1 METWRECLYHTAMR
15 KGAGISG
22 LSRHTA
28 ATSSYASLSTSISAS
43 QLTSLETSLASF
55 REALLTFSR
64 QHRDDIR
71 ADPAFRHQFTKMCSV
86 LGVDPLSGPTT
97 SRGGGGFWG
106 GLGLGE
112 WSYELCVQVVD
123 VCVSTRGG
131 NGGMIEMNDLIRRVG
146 NMRGISTAPVLGTG
160 DSSKGK
166 GKGEAI
172 SKEDITRAIGL
183 LKPLAGYSIVPIGG
197 VDFVRSVPR
206 ELDTD
211 QSALLVI
218 AAMTGGRLTES
229 RIRKEL
235 GWNDVR
241 ARQALDDSVMR
252 EGLGWVDEQD
262 SERSVWLIA
271 SVEFEGQGMG
281 IGI

>member
-1 METWRECLYHTAMR
+1 MR
-15 KGAGISG
+15 KSAGISG

-28 ATSSYASLSTSISAS
+28 NTSSYASLSSSLSAS

-86 LGVDPLSGPTT
+86 LGVDPLSGPMT
-97 SRGGGGFWG
+97 SKAGGGFWG

-131 NGGMIEMNDLIRRVG
+131 NGGMIEMKDLIKRVG
-146 NMRGISTAPVLGTG
+146 KMRGLDTRQGVTSNLDT
-160 DSSKGK
+160 
-166 GKGEAI
+166 I
-172 SKEDITRAIGL
+172 SKSKTGKQKDKEQTISPEDIIRAIGL
-183 LKPLAGYSIVPIGG
+183 LTPLAGYSVISIGG

-218 AAMTGGRLTES
+218 AATTGGRLTES
-229 RIRKEL
+229 RIRKSL

-241 ARQALDDSVMR
+241 ARQALEDSVMR
-252 EGLGWVDEQD
+252 EGLGWVDEQG
-262 SERSVWLIA
+262 SEKSVWLIA
-271 SVEFEGQGMG
+271 AVEFEGQGLSG
-281 IGI
+281 EL

>member
-1 METWRECLYHTAMR
+1 MR

-97 SRGGGGFWG
+97 GRGGGFWG
-106 GLGLGE
+106 GLGLGD

-123 VCVSTRGG
+123 VCVSTRAG

-146 NMRGISTAPVLGTG
+146 RMRGFDASANSTTT
-160 DSSKGK
+160 GK
-166 GKGEAI
+166 GKGEVI
-172 SKEDITRAIGL
+172 SKEDVIRAIGL
-183 LKPLAGYSIVPIGG
+183 LKPLAGYSVIAVGG
-197 VDFVRSVPR
+197 IDFVRSVPR

-218 AAMTGGRLTES
+218 SATTGGRLTES
-229 RIRKEL
+229 RIRKDL
-235 GWNDVR
+235 GWGDVR
-241 ARQALDDSVMR
+241 ARQALEDSVMR

-271 SVEFEGQGMG
+271 SVEFEGQGLG
-281 IGI
+281 GL

>member
-1 METWRECLYHTAMR
+1 MR
-15 KGAGISG
+15 KSAGISG
-22 LSRHTA
+22 LSRHNAT
-28 ATSSYASLSTSISAS
+28 TSSYASLSTSLSAS

-86 LGVDPLSGPTT
+86 LGVDPLSGPT
-97 SRGGGGFWG
+97 SSKAGGGFWG

-131 NGGMIEMNDLIRRVG
+131 NGGMIEMKDLIKRVG
-146 NMRGISTAPVLGTG
+146 KMRGLENGTG
-160 DSSKGK
+160 EVMPRVTGK
-166 GKGEAI
+166 GKEKEQTIA
-172 SKEDITRAIGL
+172 KEDITRAIGL
-183 LKPLAGYSIVPIGG
+183 LSPLAGYSIVSMGG

-211 QSALLVI
+211 QTTLLVI
-218 AAMTGGRLTES
+218 AATTNGRLTES
-229 RIRKEL
+229 RIRREL
-235 GWNDVR
+235 GWNDIR
-241 ARQALDDSVMR
+241 ARQALEDSVMR

-271 SVEFEGQGMG
+271 AVVFEGPGLSG
-281 IGI
+281 EL

>member
-1 METWRECLYHTAMR
+1 MLAGRRYARLTLSVMR

-86 LGVDPLSGPTT
+86 LGVDPLSGPTG
-97 SRGGGGFWG
+97 RGGGGFWG

-123 VCVSTRGG
+123 VCVSTRAG

-146 NMRGISTAPVLGTG
+146 KMRGLDSAGAGTSIG
-160 DSSKGK
+160 NGK
-166 GKGEAI
+166 GKGEVI
-172 SKEDITRAIGL
+172 SREDVTRAIGL
-183 LKPLAGYSIVPIGG
+183 LKPLAGYSVVPIGG
-197 VDFVRSVPR
+197 IDFVRSVPR

-218 AAMTGGRLTES
+218 AATTGGRLTES
-229 RIRKEL
+229 RIRREL

-241 ARQALDDSVMR
+241 ARQALEDSVMR

-262 SERSVWLIA
+262 SERGVWLIA
-271 SVEFEGQGMG
+271 SVEFEGQGLG
-281 IGI
+281 GL

>member
-1 METWRECLYHTAMR
+1 MR
-15 KGAGISG
+15 KSAGISG

-28 ATSSYASLSTSISAS
+28 NTSSYASLSSSLSAS

-86 LGVDPLSGPTT
+86 LGVDPLSGPMT
-97 SRGGGGFWG
+97 SKAGGGFWG

-131 NGGMIEMNDLIRRVG
+131 NGGMIEMNDLIKRVG
-146 NMRGISTAPVLGTG
+146 KMRGLETTTPTSVSMTAKPTGKQKDKEQTISR
-160 DSSKGK
+160 
-166 GKGEAI
+166 
-172 SKEDITRAIGL
+172 EDITRAIGL
-183 LKPLAGYSIVPIGG
+183 LSPLAGYSVVSIGG

-218 AAMTGGRLTES
+218 AATTGGRLTETHLRQS
-229 RIRKEL
+229 L

-241 ARQALDDSVMR
+241 ARRAVEDSVMR
-252 EGLGWVDEQD
+252 EGLGWVDDQG
-262 SERSVWLIA
+262 SQRAVWLIA
-271 SVEFEGQGMG
+271 AVEFEGQGLSG
-281 IGI
+281 EL

>member
-1 METWRECLYHTAMR
+1 MR

-28 ATSSYASLSTSISAS
+28 TTSSYATLSSSISAS
-43 QLTSLETSLASF
+43 QVTSLESSLASF

-86 LGVDPLSGPTT
+86 LGVDPLSGPTNGK
-97 SRGGGGFWG
+97 SSGAAGFWG

-123 VCVSTRGG
+123 VCVSTRAG
-131 NGGMIEMNDLIRRVG
+131 NGGMIEMRDLIRRVG
-146 NMRGISTAPVLGTG
+146 KMRGLPDVDSSSSTAAGT
-160 DSSKGK
+160 SVQKGRSRNT
-166 GKGEAI
+166 GEI
-172 SKEDITRAIGL
+172 TKEDVTRAISL
-183 LKPLAGYSIVPIGG
+183 LSPLAGYSVIPIGG
-197 VDFVRSVPR
+197 IEFVRSVPR

-211 QSALLVI
+211 QSALLVV
-218 AAMTGGRLTES
+218 AATTGGKLTES
-229 RIRKEL
+229 RIKREL
-235 GWNDVR
+235 GWGDVR
-241 ARQALDDSVMR
+241 ARQAMEDSVMR

-262 SERSVWLIA
+262 TEWSVWLMPA
-271 SVEFEGQGMG
+271 VNFEGQGLEG
-281 IGI
+281 GL

>member
-1 METWRECLYHTAMR
+1 MR

-28 ATSSYASLSTSISAS
+28 ATSSYATLSTSISAS
-43 QLTSLETSLASF
+43 QVTSLETSLASF

-86 LGVDPLSGPTT
+86 LGVDPLSGPT
-97 SRGGGGFWG
+97 SGRGGGFWG

-123 VCVSTRGG
+123 VCVSTRAG

-146 NMRGISTAPVLGTG
+146 KMRGLSTGPSTTTV
-160 DSSKGK
+160 GK
-166 GKGEAI
+166 GKGEII
-172 SKEDITRAIGL
+172 SREDVIQAIGL
-183 LKPLAGYSIVPIGG
+183 LKPLAGYSVVPVGG
-197 VDFVRSVPR
+197 IDFVRSVPR

-218 AAMTGGRLTES
+218 AAKTGGRLTES
-229 RIRKEL
+229 HIRKEL

-241 ARQALDDSVMR
+241 ARQALEDSVMR

-271 SVEFEGQGMG
+271 SVEFEGQGLGGM
-281 IGI
+281 